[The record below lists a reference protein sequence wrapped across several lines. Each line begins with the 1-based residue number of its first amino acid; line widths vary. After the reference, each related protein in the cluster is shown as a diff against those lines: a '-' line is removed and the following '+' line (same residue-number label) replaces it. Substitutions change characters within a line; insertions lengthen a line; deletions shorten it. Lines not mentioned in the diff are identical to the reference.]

1 MSEVIEVKLPNAVAE
16 TMYEVVIEELGEDRV
31 HEALQANVDATLT
44 ELYQNRRELSREDT
58 NGST

>member
-1 MSEVIEVKLPNAVAE
+1 MSEVIEVKLPNEVAK
-16 TMYEVVIEELGEDRV
+16 TMYREVIEELGEDRV